1 MTCEE
6 KTTAATSACPEYL
19 NATIAQL
26 SQARGFL
33 IPPWYRSEQPNELGL
48 RIVWLVAG
56 LTLPLAGFTCV
67 KAIKHSWS
75 SYKSK
80 HAYNPY
86 IIMVWAVWTTSVGIG
101 IASFL
106 FLTGTA
112 PPSFWTFFAILIFW
126 LIQMQCILQIVAN
139 RVSVLMASQREARN
153 VKLGILLIMTFLTF
167 SVACTWMPARLQIS
181 PYIIRVND
189 QGHFLCTDLA
199 LNIFF
204 LKTVSRKLISA
215 GLTKYKILFRY
226 NACMICISMLI
237 DASYIGVMSLQ
248 SPVTSGAFSS
258 HSLIPGLTV
267 VCLISYFQFN
277 PLVLLWKLY
286 IELNLAELIA
296 KVVHASTPNEASRQF
311 ERQWGSKMET
321 FVSARHVP
329 LTTDVDSEKG
339 TVDSSRDSPVPPEKG
354 IMKTVELQVMIQRRT
369 HDMVGDMED
378 GSAFI

>member
-1 MTCEE
+1 MTCEK
-6 KTTAATSACPEYL
+6 KTATTSHEYL
-19 NATIAQL
+19 NATAL

-33 IPPWYRSEQPNELGL
+33 IPPWYRNEQPNELGL
-48 RIVWLVAG
+48 KIVWLVAG
-56 LTLPLAGFTCV
+56 LTIPLAGFTCI

-80 HAYNPY
+80 NVYNPY

-106 FLTGTA
+106 FLTGIA
-112 PPSFWTFFAILIFW
+112 PPSFWTFFAILLFW

-153 VKLGILLIMTFLTF
+153 VKVGILLIMTFLTF

-189 QGHFLCTDLA
+189 VWDRASKAIFLCTDLA
-199 LNIFF
+199 LNMFF
-204 LKTVSRKLISA
+204 LKTVSAKLISA

-248 SPVTSGAFSS
+248 SPVT
-258 HSLIPGLTV
+258 
-267 VCLISYFQFN
+267 YFQFN

-311 ERQWGSKMET
+311 EKQWGSKMET
-321 FVSARHVP
+321 FVTARHIP
-329 LTTDVDSEKG
+329 LTTDFDSEKG
-339 TVDSSRDSPVPPEKG
+339 TVDSSRDSPVPPENG
-354 IMKTVELQVMIQRRT
+354 IMKTVELQVLIQRRT
-369 HDMVGDMED
+369 HDMVGDVED
-378 GSAFI
+378 GPAFM

>member
-1 MTCEE
+1 MTCAE
-6 KTTAATSACPEYL
+6 KKASYL
-19 NATIAQL
+19 NATEVKE
-26 SQARGFL
+26 RGFL
-33 IPPWYRSEQPNELGL
+33 IPPWYQDEQPNELGL

-56 LTLPLAGFTCV
+56 LTIPLAGFTFI
-67 KAIKHSWS
+67 KATKHSWS

-80 HAYNPY
+80 HLFNPY
-86 IIMVWAVWTTSVGIG
+86 ISMVWAVWTTSVGIS

-106 FLTGTA
+106 FLTGVA
-112 PPSFWTFFAILIFW
+112 PPSFWTFFAILFFW

-189 QGHFLCTDLA
+189 IWDRASKALFLCTDLT
-199 LNIFF
+199 LNLFF

-248 SPVTSGAFSS
+248 SPVT
-258 HSLIPGLTV
+258 
-267 VCLISYFQFN
+267 YFQFN

-296 KVVHASTPNEASRQF
+296 KVVHASTPNEASRAF
-311 ERQWGSKMET
+311 EKQWGSQMT
-321 FVSARHVP
+321 TIISARHVP
-329 LTTDVDSEKG
+329 IHLHTEATDVDSEKG
-339 TVDSSRDSPVPPEKG
+339 AVFVESQSSSSTSRESPIPPFPPPPERG
-354 IMKTVELQVMIQRRT
+354 IMKTVELQVMIKKRT
-369 HDMVGDMED
+369 HEMVGDVED
-378 GSAFI
+378 GPVFM